1 MEAEG
6 GVGGRGSE
14 EAPPWAVRVRRS
26 DGTIAGSGVLVA
38 PEWVLTHAGA
48 VVEGEYVTAEFAAPR
63 VTSRRAVA
71 EHVCAAGAGGVAL
84 LRLHRPGPAGAA
96 SAPHRL
102 SVPRRRVRI
111 YGFPAADG
119 AGRWL
124 AAETGAVAVGAD
136 GRVRLAPAER
146 LDAGF
151 GGAGA
156 VDAVTGQIVGVVLP
170 GDAGADRAGPC
181 LSPAETVAGHLP
193 RAADWTRGWPAVDE
207 RLRVGGPAPGGHVAD
222 GDDPGGPEPAAYEP
236 QFAVRLAQW
245 FVGDPRGERHPDH
258 HADRAGRGARTPAG
272 PPAAPHHR
280 VRTARRPGDGRQV
293 KISRVR
299 AEDLLRAATLRR
311 ALLLADRER
320 SGPAGA
326 SAPGPVKGAWA
337 NGSPAAQVAS
347 PVATPVTAPAPARG
361 PATEPATAPSFL
373 DLALDATGR
382 GTRWVAERVADRLG
396 VLPEGLEEFGGTGYD
411 ATVERILAAPATLTL
426 VVVGVDEAADP
437 DTLLGLLDRL
447 RVHGVRMLLVFR
459 HDGACIARAQ
469 SQLVIEPA
477 QERQAR
483 LVEALT
489 EITGTLADALHER
502 MAVVRA
508 DCDRALD
515 ALVRAYA
522 VRAAMAGAL
531 GVATGRGE
539 HPDLGRFERVAA
551 RAERHLREAVER
563 LDPLIERRAELIGRL
578 DSYQVLH
585 QQAVDSEDLAAEDRY
600 GAARDLLHA
609 RPCDLVAAEA
619 AVREYT
625 DFIDRLGG
633 HHPPPDDAPP
643 TDTRPT
649 DDGPPPNDDAPTDRP
664 PTDGPD
670 QEGGEPRP

>member
-63 VTSRRAVA
+63 VTSRHAVA

-102 SVPRRRVRI
+102 SVPRRRVWI

-136 GRVRLAPAER
+136 GRVRLAPAEPF
-146 LDAGF
+146 DAGF

-193 RAADWTRGWPAVDE
+193 RAADWTRGGPAVDE
-207 RLRVGGPAPGGHVAD
+207 RLRVGRPAPGGHDAVRDHPD
-222 GDDPGGPEPAAYEP
+222 GLEPAAYEP

-245 FVGDPRGERHPDH
+245 FLGDPRGERHPDHHADRRSDRHSDH

-272 PPAAPHHR
+272 PPGAPRPR
-280 VRTARRPGDGRQV
+280 VRTARRPGDGRQI
-293 KISRVR
+293 KITRVR
-299 AEDLLRAATLRR
+299 TEDLLRAATLRR
-311 ALLLADRER
+311 ALLLADREQ
-320 SGPAGA
+320 SGPAA
-326 SAPGPVKGAWA
+326 GPV
-337 NGSPAAQVAS
+337 AA
-347 PVATPVTAPAPARG
+347 
-361 PATEPATAPSFL
+361 PATEPGAEPATVPGFL

-396 VLPEGLEEFGGTGYD
+396 VLPEGLEEFGGAGYD

-437 DTLLGLLDRL
+437 GTLLGLLDRL

-633 HHPPPDDAPP
+633 HHPPTDDALPTDGPPPDDAPP
-643 TDTRPT
+643 MDRP
-649 DDGPPPNDDAPTDRP
+649 PMDRP
-664 PTDGPD
+664 PTDGPN